1 MSSKSTFRLAVRVDA
16 SSAIGTGH
24 VFRCLAL
31 TDEMRRMGSE
41 IVYVCAEA
49 PGHPRDLLIDKGYRV
64 HVIAPDLSLESD
76 AAAMR
81 SVLALDGPF
90 DWLLVDHYKLNAD
103 WERAA
108 AGIASRIAAIDDLAD
123 RHHDVDLLI
132 DSSHDASQAGLY
144 ENLVP
149 LDAQLALGS
158 EYVLLRREFFETPP
172 PERDFGAVR
181 RILVT
186 LGGNDPVNATGLTL
200 EALDDPAFSSV
211 QIDLTLGVSNP
222 RLEAHMSKARA
233 MANVTVHVQSPRMA
247 ELMAKA
253 DICLGAGGMTSW
265 ERCYMGLPSLI
276 LVIADN
282 QREFAAKMEKMGCA
296 RSLGWSEKISK
307 ADLRSAILEAIRDTA
322 WREKTSRTGQSRVDG
337 QGVFRIIDRLQNP
350 CVQGK
355 TPEAMFPCP

>member
-1 MSSKSTFRLAVRVDA
+1 MSSKSTLRLAVRVDA
-16 SSAIGTGH
+16 SSAVGTGH

-49 PGHPRDLLIDKGYRV
+49 PGHLRDLLIDKGYRV
-64 HVIAPDLSLESD
+64 HMIAPDLSLASD

-172 PERDFGAVR
+172 PRTGFRGGSADPGYPWGKRPGQCDGTNARGPGRSSIFQCPDRPDAGGVQPEAGSAYVESACDGQRYGPRSIAPDGGADGKSR
-181 RILVT
+181 HL
-186 LGGNDPVNATGLTL
+186 LGGRRH
-200 EALDDPAFSSV
+200 
-211 QIDLTLGVSNP
+211 DL
-222 RLEAHMSKARA
+222 
-233 MANVTVHVQSPRMA
+233 
-247 ELMAKA
+247 
-253 DICLGAGGMTSW
+253 LGALLHGTSVAHPCDRGQPARIRGKNG
-265 ERCYMGLPSLI
+265 ENGVRAQLGL
-276 LVIADN
+276 V
-282 QREFAAKMEKMGCA
+282 
-296 RSLGWSEKISK
+296 
-307 ADLRSAILEAIRDTA
+307 
-322 WREKTSRTGQSRVDG
+322 
-337 QGVFRIIDRLQNP
+337 
-350 CVQGK
+350 
-355 TPEAMFPCP
+355 